1 MATSC
6 HACVAA
12 RRYSKASD
20 TARSRRTRHPLPSQ
34 AARPGPPQATRTR
47 TRRETHGR
55 CSAEPQSSWCF
66 CVRSSARAG
75 GQKARGTPSQ
85 TFGSKWATKVKRQ
98 VGQVARPHGRTRR
111 RHPCASKGPPSPPA
125 PSVASSRYPRVASRK
140 ACDTITSAAGAP
152 SVATGLA
159 AGRTWGSG
167 VRGWAAQCVGRVRRV
182 SSRAGWRQL
191 YTVARE
197 PSWHG
202 SEAAGWRGGGPG
214 GRAGGWGPVPAAS
227 APALARRLQ
236 RRGAVLFVL
245 RLGKA
250 ATDGRAV
257 GHPGHSAARARP
269 GPDAVVARVKN
280 NSGVYPP
287 HRALCPLSSSSVDA
301 RAQ

>member
-1 MATSC
+1 MSC
-6 HACVAA
+6 MRGGTQIFKGFRHRKKQA
-12 RRYSKASD
+12 D
-20 TARSRRTRHPLPSQ
+20 TTPSLPGGQ
-34 AARPGPPQATRTR
+34 ARPPTRTR

-98 VGQVARPHGRTRR
+98 VGQVARTDGRTRR
-111 RHPCASKGPPSPPA
+111 RHPCASKGPPA
-125 PSVASSRYPRVASRK
+125 PSVASGRYPRVASRK
-140 ACDTITSAAGAP
+140 ACDTITSAAGGP
-152 SVATGLA
+152 CVATGLA

-202 SEAAGWRGGGPG
+202 SEAAVWRGGGPG

-227 APALARRLQ
+227 APALAPRLQ